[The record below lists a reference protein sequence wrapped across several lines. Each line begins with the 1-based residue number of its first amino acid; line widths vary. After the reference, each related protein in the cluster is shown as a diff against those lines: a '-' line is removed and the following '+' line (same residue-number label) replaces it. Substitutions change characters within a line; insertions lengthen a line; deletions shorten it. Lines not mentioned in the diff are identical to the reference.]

1 MSLTI
6 EEIKNRIKEV
16 SLSHEDIDSFDFGE
30 SFDVANFKNADYPMC
45 FLELPYLLTYEDNR
59 RFKTIQLAIN
69 FLGRGD
75 FEKDRE
81 FTNKVISDMELVGDA
96 IITKLGDDYT
106 DFKFDT
112 VNAVSLRDFSDDSLS
127 GIRYE
132 VIIRTQRAFC
142 SKKSYSGKFTK

>member
-6 EEIKNRIKEV
+6 EEIKNRIKQV
-16 SLSHEDIDSFDFGE
+16 SLSHEDIESFDFGE
-30 SFDVANFKNADYPMC
+30 SFDVANFKNATYPMC
-45 FLELPYLLTYEDNR
+45 FLELPYLLTYLDDR

-81 FTNKVISDMELVGDA
+81 YTNEVISNMELIGDA
-96 IITKLGDDYT
+96 VITKLEQEYT
-106 DFKFDT
+106 DFKFDS

-127 GIRYE
+127 GVRYE

-142 SKKSYSGKFTK
+142 TKRSYNSKFTK